1 MWKFKSIVL
10 ISVLGLALFVATANA
25 KEQMSNNRDRDLGDS
40 VDTLIQQLKG
50 EDPHSRMLAADAL
63 GQIKDVRA
71 VKPLIAVLEDENSS
85 GRTQTLVAGALVR
98 IGAPAVE
105 PLIAALKDEN
115 PLVRMQAAGALGQIK
130 DIRAVDP
137 LVGALKDENPIVRM
151 QAADSLGKI
160 RDMRAVEPLTEAL
173 KDNDSL
179 VRERV
184 ADSLGQ
190 IKNMRAEGP

>member
-1 MWKFKSIVL
+1 
-10 ISVLGLALFVATANA
+10 
-25 KEQMSNNRDRDLGDS
+25 
-40 VDTLIQQLKG
+40 
-50 EDPHSRMLAADAL
+50 
-63 GQIKDVRA
+63 
-71 VKPLIAVLEDENSS
+71 
-85 GRTQTLVAGALVR
+85 
-98 IGAPAVE
+98 
-105 PLIAALKDEN
+105 
-115 PLVRMQAAGALGQIK
+115 
-130 DIRAVDP
+130 

-151 QAADSLGKI
+151 QAVDSLGKI